1 MEQQMVL
8 IVEDDENTREL
19 YLKVLRHVGIQCL
32 ATGVPDVAL
41 RWARAQR
48 FDAVLLD
55 LGLPRI
61 EDGMRLASALGS
73 QEDAPPLIAIT
84 GHHVEPDNATLFAV
98 TLHKPFGAAT
108 IVSTVQRFLAGQLT
122 LKL

>member
-1 MEQQMVL
+1 MVL

-19 YLKVLRHVGIQCL
+19 YLKVLRRVGIQCL

-41 RWARAQR
+41 RWARTQR

-61 EDGMRLASALGS
+61 EDGMRLASALRT
-73 QEDAPPLIAIT
+73 EHDAPPIIAIT
-84 GHHVEPDNATLFAV
+84 GHRLKPESTPLFAA
-98 TLHKPFGAAT
+98 TLHKPFGAST
-108 IVSTVQRFLAGQLT
+108 IVSTVQRFLEGQQLT
-122 LKL
+122 LRL

>member
-1 MEQQMVL
+1 MVL

-48 FDAVLLD
+48 FDTILLD
-55 LGLPRI
+55 LGLPGI
-61 EDGMRLASALGS
+61 DDGMRLAAALKS
-73 QEDAPPLIAIT
+73 EQNAPPIIAIT
-84 GHHVEPDNATLFAV
+84 GHHVEPENTTLFAV
-98 TLHKPFGAAT
+98 TLQKPFGAAT